1 MVSTKL
7 SFSALSILSLVSAI
21 LPQITFAAVDFDVDV
36 DVDVDVNIAPIP
48 KSNLRGLASSDA
60 KTYIVS
66 FTDRDVSP
74 EKRCAAIAK
83 ANGGTVGF
91 IYSDVLN
98 GCSITLP
105 VSQFQAQSTMTALSN
120 RPEVKLVNEDKMVY
134 ITQSEVESAAYDS
147 LFTSQSASAS
157 VTAKSW
163 GLDRVDQCSL
173 PLNNLATKQSATGV
187 RVFILDTGVQSTHQE
202 FTGMISTANSCHYT
216 AISNTNPLTDG
227 HGHG

>member
-1 MVSTKL
+1 MIATKL
-7 SFSALSILSLVSAI
+7 ALSILLLTSGI
-21 LPQITFAAVDFDVDV
+21 IQPQIASAVVDFDVDV
-36 DVDVDVNIAPIP
+36 DAGVDVDEAIP
-48 KSNLRGLASSDA
+48 SNLRGLASSDT

-74 EKRCAAIAK
+74 AKRCAAIAK

-91 IYSDVLN
+91 IYTDVLN

-105 VSQFQAQSTMTALSN
+105 VSQFQAQSTMTALNN
-120 RPEVKLVNEDKMVY
+120 RPEVKLVNEDKMMYVAKPKM
-134 ITQSEVESAAYDS
+134 EDS
-147 LFTSQSASAS
+147 LFTSQATSAS

-163 GLDRVDQCSL
+163 GLDRLDQCSL
-173 PLNNLATKQSATGV
+173 PLNTLATKQSAAGV

-216 AISNTNPLTDG
+216 AISNTNPLTDR

>member
-1 MVSTKL
+1 MIATKL
-7 SFSALSILSLVSAI
+7 ALSILLLTSGI
-21 LPQITFAAVDFDVDV
+21 IQPQIASAVVDFDVDV
-36 DVDVDVNIAPIP
+36 DAGVDVDEAIP
-48 KSNLRGLASSDA
+48 SNLRGLATSDA

-66 FTDRDVSP
+66 FNDRDVSP
-74 EKRCAAIAK
+74 AKRCAAIAK

-91 IYSDVLN
+91 IYTDVLN

-105 VSQFQAQSTMTALSN
+105 VSQFQVQSTITALNN
-120 RPEVKLVNEDKMVY
+120 RPEVKLVNEDKMMYVAKPKM
-134 ITQSEVESAAYDS
+134 EDS
-147 LFTSQSASAS
+147 LFTSQATSAS

-173 PLNNLATKQSATGV
+173 PLNTLATKQSAAGV

-216 AISNTNPLTDG
+216 AISNTNPLTDRNG
-227 HGHG
+227 HG

>member
-1 MVSTKL
+1 MIATKL
-7 SFSALSILSLVSAI
+7 ALSILLLTSGI
-21 LPQITFAAVDFDVDV
+21 IQPQIASAVVDFDVDV
-36 DVDVDVNIAPIP
+36 DAGVDVDEAIP
-48 KSNLRGLASSDA
+48 SNLRGLASSDT

-66 FTDRDVSP
+66 FTNKDVSP

-83 ANGGTVGF
+83 ANGGTVGY
-91 IYSDVLN
+91 IYADVLN

-105 VSQFQAQSTMTALSN
+105 VSQFQAQSTITALNN
-120 RPEVKLVNEDKMVY
+120 RPEVISVNEDQMMYVAKPKM
-134 ITQSEVESAAYDS
+134 EDS
-147 LFTSQSASAS
+147 LFTSQATS

-173 PLNNLATKQSATGV
+173 PLNNLATKQSASGV
-187 RVFILDTGVQSTHQE
+187 RVFILDTGVRSTHQE

>member
-1 MVSTKL
+1 MMVSTNL
-7 SFSALSILSLVSAI
+7 SINALSILSLLSAI
-21 LPQITFAAVDFDVDV
+21 LPHIVFAVVGSDVDV
-36 DVDVDVNIAPIP
+36 DVGVAQIP
-48 KSNLRGLASSDA
+48 RRNLRSLAASDK
-60 KTYIVS
+60 KTFIVS
-66 FTDRDVSP
+66 FNNKDVSP
-74 EKRCAAIAK
+74 EKRCAAIAE

-91 IYSDVLN
+91 IYADVLN

-105 VSQFQAQSTMTALSN
+105 VSQFQAQSTITALNN
-120 RPEVKLVNEDKMVY
+120 RPEVISVNEDQMMYVAKPKM
-134 ITQSEVESAAYDS
+134 EDS
-147 LFTSQSASAS
+147 LFTSQATS

>member
-1 MVSTKL
+1 MMVSTNL
-7 SFSALSILSLVSAI
+7 SINALSILSLLSAI
-21 LPQITFAAVDFDVDV
+21 LPHIVFAVVGSDVDV
-36 DVDVDVNIAPIP
+36 DVGVAQIP
-48 KSNLRGLASSDA
+48 RRNLRSLTASDK
-60 KTYIVS
+60 KTFIVS
-66 FTDRDVSP
+66 FTNKDVSP

-91 IYSDVLN
+91 IYTDVLN

-105 VSQFQAQSTMTALSN
+105 VSQFQAQSTITALNN
-120 RPEVKLVNEDKMVY
+120 RPEVISVNEDQMMYVAKPKM
-134 ITQSEVESAAYDS
+134 EDS
-147 LFTSQSASAS
+147 LFTSQATS

-173 PLNNLATKQSATGV
+173 PLNNLATKQSASGV
-187 RVFILDTGVQSTHQE
+187 RVFILDTGVRSTHQE